1 MLGLVVVAELYLT
14 LQRREVERL
23 LLVHRVRTFQ
33 DGVTCLA
40 NKKSHMTM
48 RQCACPLTLGIR
60 CGYAYMYMNHSSR
73 CDVIDA
79 NELVWLLTVECSP
92 PKKHNN
98 KVLSWKDNCF
108 L

>member
-40 NKKSHMTM
+40 TKQVK
-48 RQCACPLTLGIR
+48 
-60 CGYAYMYMNHSSR
+60 
-73 CDVIDA
+73 
-79 NELVWLLTVECSP
+79 
-92 PKKHNN
+92 
-98 KVLSWKDNCF
+98 
-108 L
+108 